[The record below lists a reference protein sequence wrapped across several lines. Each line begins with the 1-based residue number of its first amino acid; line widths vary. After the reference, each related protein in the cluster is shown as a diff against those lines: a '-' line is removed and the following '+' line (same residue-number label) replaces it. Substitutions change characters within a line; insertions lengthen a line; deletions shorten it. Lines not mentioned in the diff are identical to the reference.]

1 MGSCLRLRLYY
12 VFSGL
17 ASLVQSWLVLVS
29 LGQSIECGGRGML
42 DMVDNVEQFTRSACV
57 GPMLIPGRGAIFISM
72 RCSLKVN

>member
-42 DMVDNVEQFTRSACV
+42 DMVDNVEQFNACV
-57 GPMLIPGRGAIFISM
+57 GPMLISGGAIFISM
-72 RCSLKVN
+72 RMRCSLKVN